1 MVMPF
6 LAGGGVAC
14 ELMPVTSA
22 SPRSPSGILKPLP
35 CSAACWFLADTAAL
49 VRKRRFPR
57 RITEENS
64 HYTEQAM
71 RTPNGEIFVKS
82 VSENRDKKEI
92 VVPGLVI
99 FANLTAIFSER
110 SVLIEQDVRG

>member
-1 MVMPF
+1 
-6 LAGGGVAC
+6 
-14 ELMPVTSA
+14 
-22 SPRSPSGILKPLP
+22 
-35 CSAACWFLADTAAL
+35 
-49 VRKRRFPR
+49 
-57 RITEENS
+57 
-64 HYTEQAM
+64 M